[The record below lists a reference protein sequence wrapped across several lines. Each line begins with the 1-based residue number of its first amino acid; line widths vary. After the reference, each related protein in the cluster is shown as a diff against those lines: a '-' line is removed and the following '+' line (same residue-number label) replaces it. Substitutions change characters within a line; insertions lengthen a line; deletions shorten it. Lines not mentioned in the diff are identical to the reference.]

1 MLQDEAIV
9 LLLVELLGTD
19 GQDMTQGQKPFFLGA
34 PFISGKIPANISTPV
49 SLSSSL
55 MMEGSQPPLRQA
67 CFHVITKAD
76 EISLEDLTSLFGRF
90 KLYLSSPRNKAK
102 LGNLACVMPT
112 DHPFR
117 RHYPGWALQPEKSP
131 RAHSNWRIP
140 QLLHHR
146 IVRRQA
152 QASKDHSSPQVCH
165 SCPASLILCRE
176 ELWLQGCE
184 LEIPTPATCVHP
196 G

>member
-1 MLQDEAIV
+1 
-9 LLLVELLGTD
+9 
-19 GQDMTQGQKPFFLGA
+19 
-34 PFISGKIPANISTPV
+34 
-49 SLSSSL
+49 

-131 RAHSNWRIP
+131 RAHSN
-140 QLLHHR
+140 
-146 IVRRQA
+146 
-152 QASKDHSSPQVCH
+152 
-165 SCPASLILCRE
+165 
-176 ELWLQGCE
+176 
-184 LEIPTPATCVHP
+184 
-196 G
+196 